1 MFKEEKKDLVIKS
14 SFNQQSAQVKLEPSA
29 GDTSLNK
36 SSDQSVCIIEESST
50 FNQTRTAIP
59 VTDLTQD
66 DEDTSLRLTR
76 CMSSKFGD
84 DDDDDDDCRIISE
97 SERLKEDQI
106 LLGKKLKNVHMNDS
120 FNVPDENGMVLINVN
135 HPREDPD
142 LYLIPFLA
150 RHVKPHQIGAVRFM
164 YDNIVESMERVKDK
178 SVGFGCILA

>member
-1 MFKEEKKDLVIKS
+1 MKIE
-14 SFNQQSAQVKLEPSA
+14 QS
-29 GDTSLNK
+29 DTSLNK

-50 FNQTRTAIP
+50 STFSQARSTNIP

-66 DEDTSLRLTR
+66 DDERLAR
-76 CMSSKFGD
+76 CVSKVD
-84 DDDDDDDCRIISE
+84 NDEDDDDDDCRIISE
-97 SERLKEDQI
+97 SERLKEDQL
-106 LLGKKLKNVHMNDS
+106 LLGKKLKNVHLNDN
-120 FNVPDENGMVLINVN
+120 FNLPDENGMVLVNVN

-178 SVGFGCILA
+178 NVGFGCILA